1 MSRDCLQDADICPN
15 KEGGKGSSDK
25 VLKHPLG
32 EWPLCGGD
40 EGHGGRGQR
49 SSTPLQPCD
58 FRAPAH
64 ASVDRAAPAYGVER
78 ERSAGGSH
86 PLPCQRLVREDGN
99 KGTSSSRPSPR
110 TRFHQIHGL
119 CMYYMRMLT
128 SPASITGTGNSSEKT
143 SSGAL
148 WSIESQRISDV

>member
-1 MSRDCLQDADICPN
+1 MLTYVPIRKAA
-15 KEGGKGSSDK
+15 KEA
-25 VLKHPLG
+25 VT
-32 EWPLCGGD
+32 
-40 EGHGGRGQR
+40 RF
-49 SSTPLQPCD
+49 SSTPWANGRSAVGTKDIVGEGNAHPHASSPD

-148 WSIESQRISDV
+148 WSIESQRIRDV